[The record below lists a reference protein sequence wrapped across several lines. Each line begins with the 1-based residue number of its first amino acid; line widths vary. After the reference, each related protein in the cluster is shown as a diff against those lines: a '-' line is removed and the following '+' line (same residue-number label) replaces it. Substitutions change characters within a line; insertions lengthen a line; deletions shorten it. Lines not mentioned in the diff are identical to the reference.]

1 MLINA
6 FIGWSRR
13 LAMVSPEDRLRPEQ
27 FPPFPSTADCFPN
40 RVFLIDGIITMPI
53 AIMGYM
59 YFPDTPE
66 RTKASFLKESEKKLA
81 LTRLPVKR
89 EDGHNINP
97 WSLAKRVATSP
108 AL

>member
-1 MLINA
+1 MT
-6 FIGWSRR
+6 FS
-13 LAMVSPEDRLRPEQ
+13 
-27 FPPFPSTADCFPN
+27 N

-66 RTKASFLKESEKKLA
+66 KTKASFLKESEKRLA
-81 LTRLPVKR
+81 LTRLPPKR

-97 WSLAKRVATSP
+97 WSLLKRTLTSP